1 MKIEEKEKGEISIK
15 VDNIDDLWYLSNII
29 SPGDTVFGFVFRKDT
44 QSAEMK
50 RAKKVE
56 RKKIRVGIEVKK
68 LEFQDYSDRLR
79 IQGIIVHGPEDYIGT
94 HQSINVGLGDE
105 ISIMKE
111 WREEE
116 IKLLKEAVANSEKP
130 MIYFLA
136 IEYGA
141 ATIAVLR
148 SYGIQELAN
157 VRKRGDEDEEFFG
170 EVLSTLM
177 EVWDPSYPLVI
188 LGPGFYKENF
198 LKFSKENLKNYVVA
212 QASHGDMRGIYE
224 ILKSGVLDKLLQEHR
239 VAKEE
244 KMVDELLQ
252 EIKREGLYAYGAEE
266 VEKYLNMG
274 AVEKLLVSDRE
285 FKLYQNLL
293 ELARSTGAEVHIIS
307 TSHEAGKI
315 LQKLGGIAALLRFR
329 PD

>member
-293 ELARSTGAEVHIIS
+293 ELAKSTGAEVHIIS

>member
-94 HQSINVGLGDE
+94 HQCINVGLGDE

-170 EVLSTLM
+170 EVLSTLI

-293 ELARSTGAEVHIIS
+293 ELAKSTGAEVHIIS

>member
-170 EVLSTLM
+170 EVLSTLI

-293 ELARSTGAEVHIIS
+293 ELAKSTGAEVHIIS

>member
-130 MIYFLA
+130 VIYFLA

-293 ELARSTGAEVHIIS
+293 EIAKSTGAEVHIIS

>member
-170 EVLSTLM
+170 EEATRHMREIDRRVLKGETVN
-177 EVWDPSYPLVI
+177 EED
-188 LGPGFYKENF
+188 
-198 LKFSKENLKNYVVA
+198 SK
-212 QASHGDMRGIYE
+212 I
-224 ILKSGVLDKLLQEHR
+224 ISGVLHILQYE
-239 VAKEE
+239 
-244 KMVDELLQ
+244 
-252 EIKREGLYAYGAEE
+252 
-266 VEKYLNMG
+266 
-274 AVEKLLVSDRE
+274 
-285 FKLYQNLL
+285 
-293 ELARSTGAEVHIIS
+293 IIS
-307 TSHEAGKI
+307 IHI
-315 LQKLGGIAALLRFR
+315 IAALFNYFV
-329 PD
+329 DNKF

>member
-130 MIYFLA
+130 VIYFLA

-293 ELARSTGAEVHIIS
+293 ELAKSTGAEVHIIS